1 MFRAKLSA
9 KLTRLLRGKE
19 ILAVAAILL
28 LLLFNFFFTPSFFS
42 IAIKDGHFY
51 GALIDILKR
60 SAPLMFMV
68 IGMTLV
74 VATGSTD
81 ISVGSVAAI
90 SGAVVASL
98 IGGDFSYVAGS
109 ATASHFPLP
118 IAYGGALFVATLCG
132 VWNGFLVSKL
142 KIQALIATLMLQVA
156 GRGIAQLITQGLI
169 ITVYYK
175 PFFEFGSGYLWGFP
189 ISAYIVLLV
198 TLITIIFTKKTS
210 FGLFLEAAG
219 SNRSSSH
226 YAGIKVQSVIWI
238 AFAVSGLMAGI
249 AGILICSEVKSSDA
263 NNTGLNYELD
273 AILATVLGGNS
284 LKGGRFSIPGSI
296 IGALL
301 VQTLTTT
308 IYSKGVPAQ
317 TILVVKAVV
326 VILVGIIQ
334 TTNYAGFFKKLFS
347 RTQIAKETAV

>member
-1 MFRAKLSA
+1 MLHPKVSA
-9 KLTRLLRGKE
+9 QLQKFLRGKE
-19 ILAVAAILL
+19 ILSVAALLL
-28 LLLFNFFFTPSFFS
+28 LLLFNLIFTPSFFS
-42 IAIKDGHFY
+42 IAIKDDHFY

-60 SAPLMFMV
+60 SAPLMFMTL
-68 IGMTLV
+68 GMTLV

-109 ATASHFPLP
+109 ASASHFPLP
-118 IAYGGALFVATLCG
+118 VAYAGALFVATLCG
-132 VWNGFLVSKL
+132 IWNGFLVSKL

-156 GRGIAQLITQGLI
+156 GRGIAQLITKGFI

-175 PFFEFGSGYLWGFP
+175 PFFEFGSGYLFGFP
-189 ISAYIVLLV
+189 ISTYVVVAVTLV
-198 TLITIIFTKKTS
+198 TIVFTKKTS

-226 YAGIKVQSVIWI
+226 YAGIRVQSVIWI
-238 AFAVSGLMAGI
+238 AFAVSGFMAGL

-326 VILVGIIQ
+326 VIIVGIIQ
-334 TTNYAGFFKKLFS
+334 TTDYGKFFKKLFS
-347 RTQIAKETAV
+347 GKQMARETLS